1 MLQFLI
7 GTLLTLSSLFLIA
20 LVLIQQGK
28 GGGLAGAFGGAGGQS
43 AFGTK
48 AGDVFTRVTIITALV
63 WIFFCMLAIKLIGK
77 DCGSRRNEDRLA
89 PAPAAAP
96 AIPGLPAAG
105 TPATGIPATGTP
117 ATGAAPS
124 GTDPSGAAPADKGT
138 APATTTPDPMTPAAT
153 TPPATTPEPMTPAAT
168 PEASTPAPTTPAPST
183 PEPSATEPSTP
194 PTPAEK

>member
-1 MLQFLI
+1 MLQFFI

-77 DCGSRRNEDRLA
+77 DSGSRRTGDRLA

-96 AIPGLPAAG
+96 AVPGVPAAG
-105 TPATGIPATGTP
+105 TPATGTTPSGTP
-117 ATGAAPS
+117 ATSTTPA
-124 GTDPSGAAPADKGT
+124 GTGTTPATSTPADPMTPGST
-138 APATTTPDPMTPAAT
+138 PSATTPAPMTPAAT
-153 TPPATTPEPMTPAAT
+153 VPATTPE
-168 PEASTPAPTTPAPST
+168 ASAPTTPAPST
-183 PEPSATEPSTP
+183 PEPSP
-194 PTPAEK
+194 PATPAEK

>member
-1 MLQFLI
+1 MLQFFI

-48 AGDVFTRVTIITALV
+48 AGDVFTRITIITALI

-77 DCGSRRNEDRLA
+77 DSVSRRTGDRAA

-96 AIPGLPAAG
+96 AVPGA
-105 TPATGIPATGTP
+105 PATGTP
-117 ATGAAPS
+117 ATGTAPS
-124 GTDPSGAAPADKGT
+124 GTPATGTTPPATTPAAPMT
-138 APATTTPDPMTPAAT
+138 PATTTPEPMTPA
-153 TPPATTPEPMTPAAT
+153 ATTPEPMTPAAT
-168 PEASTPAPTTPAPST
+168 TPEASPPAPATPAPATPAPAS
-183 PEPSATEPSTP
+183 PEPSVPA
-194 PTPAEK
+194 TPAEK

>member
-1 MLQFLI
+1 MLQFSI

-20 LVLIQQGK
+20 LVLVQQGK

-77 DCGSRRNEDRLA
+77 DSGSRRSGDRFA

-96 AIPGLPAAG
+96 AIPGAP
-105 TPATGIPATGTP
+105 TTGTP
-117 ATGAAPS
+117 ATETSPS
-124 GTDPSGAAPADKGT
+124 GTAPTGMGT
-138 APATTTPDPMTPAAT
+138 TPAAT
-153 TPPATTPEPMTPAAT
+153 TPDPMAPAVTTPAATTPEPMTPAAT
-168 PEASTPAPTTPAPST
+168 TPATTPEASTPVPATPAPST
-183 PEPSATEPSTP
+183 PEPS
-194 PTPAEK
+194 TPATPVEK

>member
-28 GGGLAGAFGGAGGQS
+28 GGGLAGAFGGMGGQS

-77 DCGSRRNEDRLA
+77 DSGTRRNQDRIVPPAATA
-89 PAPAAAP
+89 PAT
-96 AIPGLPAAG
+96 PGA
-105 TPATGIPATGTP
+105 PATGVPATGTP
-117 ATGAAPS
+117 ATTTPV
-124 GTDPSGAAPADKGT
+124 APAAT
-138 APATTTPDPMTPAAT
+138 AMAPAAT
-153 TPPATTPEPMTPAAT
+153 TP
-168 PEASTPAPTTPAPST
+168 EASAPAPATPAPST
-183 PEPSATEPSTP
+183 PETSP
-194 PTPAEK
+194 PATPAEK

>member
-1 MLQFLI
+1 MLSFFI

-28 GGGLAGAFGGAGGQS
+28 GGGLAGAFGGMGGQS

-77 DCGSRRNEDRLA
+77 DSGSKRSADRLA

-96 AIPGLPAAG
+96 AIPGLPG
-105 TPATGIPATGTP
+105 TGTPATGTP
-117 ATGAAPS
+117 ATGTAPS
-124 GTDPSGAAPADKGT
+124 GTAPAAPDTTT
-138 APATTTPDPMTPAAT
+138 AAPTPDPMTPAAT
-153 TPPATTPEPMTPAAT
+153 TPAPMTPAATTPPAT
-168 PEASTPAPTTPAPST
+168 PEASTPAPATPAP
-183 PEPSATEPSTP
+183 ATPSTP
-194 PTPAEK
+194 ATPEGK